1 MTLKTT
7 IIGALAALGLVT
19 VTHGAIAASD
29 LEKAL
34 DAGAI
39 RLTAEDIADL
49 LVGKT
54 VKARAGGKE
63 FLFYYATDNVISGRL
78 IGSDWSDRG
87 YYGIADTDQICLSI
101 TKDQGRLRCI
111 TLLRDQ
117 NGVVRKYNAQG
128 EMTFELLEFEEGN
141 ML

>member
-7 IIGALAALGLVT
+7 TIGTLAALGLVT
-19 VTHGAIAASD
+19 LTHVAMAGSD

-39 RLTAEDIADL
+39 RLTAEDIAGL

-54 VKARAGGKE
+54 VKARAGDKK

-78 IGSDWSDRG
+78 IGGDWSDQG
-87 YYGIADTDQICLSI
+87 YYGIADTNQICLSI
-101 TKDQGRLRCI
+101 TKDQGRLRCL
-111 TLLRDQ
+111 TLLRDED
-117 NGVVRKYNAQG
+117 GVVRKYNAQG
-128 EMTFELLEFEEGN
+128 KMTFELLEFEEGN

>member
-7 IIGALAALGLVT
+7 TIGTLAALGLVT
-19 VTHGAIAASD
+19 LTHGAMAGSD

-39 RLTAEDIADL
+39 RLMAEDIADL

-54 VKARAGGKE
+54 VKARAGDKK
-63 FLFYYATDNVISGRL
+63 FLFYYAADNVISGRL
-78 IGSDWSDRG
+78 IGGDWSDQG

-111 TLLRDQ
+111 TLLRDKD
-117 NGVVRKYNAQG
+117 GVVRKYNAQG